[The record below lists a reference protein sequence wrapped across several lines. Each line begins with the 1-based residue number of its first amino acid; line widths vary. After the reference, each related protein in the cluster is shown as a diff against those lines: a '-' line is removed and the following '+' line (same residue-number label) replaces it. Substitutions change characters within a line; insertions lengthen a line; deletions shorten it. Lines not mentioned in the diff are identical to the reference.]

1 MMIDIS
7 VPLRVGM
14 DVWEGDPPFERTLVC
29 NLESEGCNVSKLTF
43 SAHSGTHVD
52 APVHFIA
59 GGGGIEGIP
68 LDVLIGKCQVLEISD
83 EDLENNLVPRRALE
97 KIECPRV
104 ILKTRN
110 SRNPG
115 VFSKDAVAVS
125 LEAAK
130 LINEKGVKLIGVDGF
145 SVESYSG
152 DGSVHR
158 ELLSH
163 NVVIVETLNLSG
175 VSPGFYELVCLPVN
189 VVGSDGAPARA
200 LLRSL

>member
-52 APVHFIA
+52 APIHFIA

-68 LDVLIGKCQVLEISD
+68 LDILIGKCQVIEVSD
-83 EDLENNLVPRRALE
+83 EDLENNLVPRGALE
-97 KIECPRV
+97 KVECPRV

>member
-1 MMIDIS
+1 MIDIS

-29 NLESEGCNVSKLTF
+29 NLESEGCNVSKLTL
-43 SAHSGTHVD
+43 SSHSGTHVD

-83 EDLENNLVPRRALE
+83 EDLENNLVPRGALE
-97 KIECPRV
+97 KVECPRV

-189 VVGSDGAPARA
+189 VVGGDGAPARA